1 MGDEI
6 KSDAIHDLLFDSESE
21 SDYDFDT
28 HLGPNIDFM
37 NDLNENAGNYV
48 RDDVVSSTIQ
58 LISETQS
65 QQTYMVQQL
74 WQALEQDTADRQPLT
89 QVATWCIGEYG
100 DSLLYTPDSAVKV
113 TEAEVIKVYQR
124 LLWSPQNS
132 VITKQYAL
140 LSLTKLSTRFNCQT
154 EGRSYKSVP
163 ETAVVTPELCYNK
176 AVCLAL
182 TDQAQ
187 YSFQVTEAEVIKVYQ
202 RLLWSPQNS
211 VITKHMLLSLTK
223 LSTRFNCQTEGRSY
237 KSVPETAVVTPELC
251 YNKAVTEAEVIKVY
265 QRLLWSPQNS
275 VITKQYALL
284 SLTKLSTRF
293 NCQTDKIQEV
303 VEAFGS
309 HVHMELQQRGVE
321 FTQLFGK
328 YNHLRRPLLERMPAM
343 EVSRTHTSET
353 NGEME
358 GEVLPDTTQP
368 PDTQAQD
375 SNALLVLLGGD
386 TGEGDIVRP
395 VETSKSTDNQDL
407 LDLLGLDIGTT
418 IPSTN
423 SNSNGLPNNNNNN
436 ILLDS
441 TLLDTTPSTVSE
453 LVAYE
458 KNGLRLLFTL
468 ERLGETPSTN
478 VIHCTLFHP
487 VVAVSELVAYEKNGL
502 RLLFTLERL
511 GETPSTT
518 VIHCTLFHPVV
529 AVSELVAYEKNGLRL
544 LFTLERLGETP
555 STTVIHCT
563 LFHPVVAVSELV
575 AYEKNG
581 LRLLFTLERLGET
594 PSTTVIH
601 CTLFHPV
608 VAVSELVAYEKN
620 VSELVAYEKNGLRL
634 LFTLERLGETPSTTV
649 IHCTLFHPVVAV
661 SELVAYEKNGLRL
674 LFTLE
679 RLGDPLHDCDPLYSI
694 SSCCCSV

>member
-1 MGDEI
+1 MTVIALYIYSVVVQTVEMELPRA
-6 KSDAIHDLLFDSESE
+6 K
-21 SDYDFDT
+21 DT
-28 HLGPNIDFM
+28 HSHNT
-37 NDLNENAGNYV
+37 
-48 RDDVVSSTIQ
+48 R
-58 LISETQS
+58 
-65 QQTYMVQQL
+65 
-74 WQALEQDTADRQPLT
+74 R
-89 QVATWCIGEYG
+89 ATDY
-100 DSLLYTPDSAVKV
+100 LLPGHHT
-113 TEAEVIKVYQR
+113 
-124 LLWSPQNS
+124 
-132 VITKQYAL
+132 
-140 LSLTKLSTRFNCQT
+140 TR
-154 EGRSYKSVP
+154 
-163 ETAVVTPELCYNK
+163 
-176 AVCLAL
+176 
-182 TDQAQ
+182 
-187 YSFQVTEAEVIKVYQ
+187 
-202 RLLWSPQNS
+202 
-211 VITKHMLLSLTK
+211 
-223 LSTRFNCQTEGRSY
+223 
-237 KSVPETAVVTPELC
+237 
-251 YNKAVTEAEVIKVY
+251 
-265 QRLLWSPQNS
+265 
-275 VITKQYALL
+275 
-284 SLTKLSTRF
+284 
-293 NCQTDKIQEV
+293 KIQEV

-407 LDLLGLDIGTT
+407 LDLLGGLDIGTT

-468 ERLGETPSTN
+468 ERLGETPSTT

-620 VSELVAYEKNGLRL
+620 GLRLLFTLERLGETPSTTVIHLSELVAYEKNGLRL

-679 RLGDPLHDCDPLYSI
+679 RLGETPSTTVIQVAANNYAQSPFTEFLFQAAVPKTFQLQMQPPSGTVISPGTFQLQMQPPSGTVISPGGQITQTIKVINPNRTMLKMRIRISYTCDGTPVQDQADVNNFPPESWQ
-694 SSCCCSV
+694 